1 MEPKELLT
9 KRRIEKLAVPYGDEE
24 LPVGQWRDDREYDVF
39 VSHAS
44 DDKEFIKKV
53 LLFLKHSKGVTDAYV
68 DWQDVDMKHETDAQ
82 TAADLKNR
90 IGRAR
95 KMIYVATAKSLSSVW
110 CSWEIGYADCK
121 KGVENVAI
129 LAILS
134 DNRRFK
140 KNEYLQQYPWI
151 YYDLE
156 EHLFKVVKPGGER
169 VTLYHWL
176 NEGK

>member
-1 MEPKELLT
+1 MEAKELLT
-9 KRRIEKLAVPYGDEE
+9 KRQIEKLAAPYSEEE
-24 LPVGQWRDDREYDVF
+24 LSIGLWWDDREYDVF

-44 DDKEFIKKV
+44 EDKEFIKKV

-68 DWQDVDMKHETDAQ
+68 DWQDPDMQHETDAQ
-82 TAADLKNR
+82 TAVDLKIR

-95 KMIYVATAKSLSSVW
+95 KIIYVATAKSLSSVW
-110 CSWEIGYADCK
+110 CSWEIGYADCE

-129 LAILS
+129 LAILPN
-134 DNRRFK
+134 NRRFK

-151 YYDLE
+151 YYDTD
-156 EHLFKVVKPGGER
+156 EHLFMVAKPGGDR

-176 NEGK
+176 KEGK